1 MCSIGTAQATAS
13 KRRGTPLVGGIDMF
27 TTATATN
34 GSRSKITGVAQL
46 LRRHPLAA
54 FLVLAYGLTWAL
66 WIPLAV
72 FRDAASGAYSS
83 LALPIGSNI
92 PSAVAIVLTAIGLG
106 KGATRK
112 LLGRLLIWRVGWR
125 WWLLLLAPTA
135 LVVGTLDM
143 VAVTRGGPTAALAM
157 PVLSAVV
164 FVGFMTFP
172 GSAAGEEIGWRGYAL
187 PRLQARHTA
196 LTASLVVGTLHG
208 LWHLPLWLT
217 GDLDHRLSVY
227 PAFLI
232 QAIALAVIYT
242 WLYNS
247 TRGSLLLVVL
257 FHTATNA
264 PLTLVL
270 LPLGIENWLLPFW
283 LMAAFTV
290 VAALVVVAVFGPTN
304 LSRRSRQTQPA
315 PSTARADDDLERGH
329 RTPVD
334 V

>member
-1 MCSIGTAQATAS
+1 M
-13 KRRGTPLVGGIDMF
+13 V
-27 TTATATN
+27 
-34 GSRSKITGVAQL
+34 TGLAQL

-54 FLVLAYGLTWAL
+54 FLVLSYGLAWAL
-66 WIPLAV
+66 WTPLDV
-72 FRDAASGAYSS
+72 LRDATPPTYRS
-83 LALPIGSNI
+83 LALLITANI
-92 PSAVAIVLTAIGLG
+92 PSLVAISLTAIVLG

-135 LVVGTLDM
+135 LVVVTVDL
-143 VAVTRGGPTAALAM
+143 VAVARGGPTAVLAM
-157 PVLSAVV
+157 PVLGAVV
-164 FVGFMTFP
+164 FVAFMTFP
-172 GSAAGEEIGWRGYAL
+172 GSAAGEELGWRGYAL

-196 LTASLVVGTLHG
+196 LTASLIVGTLHG
-208 LWHLPLWLT
+208 LWHLPLWLA
-217 GDLDHRLSVY
+217 GDPDHRLSVY

-247 TRGSLLLVVL
+247 TRGSLLLAVL

-270 LPLGIENWLLPFW
+270 LPLGAANWLLPFW
-283 LMAAFTV
+283 LMAGFTAL
-290 VAALVVVAVFGPTN
+290 AALVVVAVLGPTN
-304 LSRRSRQTQPA
+304 LSRRPRQTEPA
-315 PSTARADDDLERGH
+315 PFTGRADRSLDPGR
-329 RTPVD
+329 RTTVD